1 MYALAMKHS
10 DWDVNLYREHIEP
23 FTIGLTTSHL
33 LLHEHQ
39 HLLYGQL
46 IHTYQHIK
54 EMVAI
59 SNQVGALYQV
69 GVLYQVGAL
78 YLRMKP
84 SSSSPVDHFGF
95 CAIHRFRSF
104 VKHASSFISFILSY
118 YMKHNFSCICV
129 YCIFWNIVLY
139 CIDFG

>member
-1 MYALAMKHS
+1 MKHS

-78 YLRMKP
+78 YLRMNLVLAVQSTILDFAP
-84 SSSSPVDHFGF
+84 YTDLEVLSSML
-95 CAIHRFRSF
+95 A
-104 VKHASSFISFILSY
+104 
-118 YMKHNFSCICV
+118 
-129 YCIFWNIVLY
+129 VL
-139 CIDFG
+139 

>member
-1 MYALAMKHS
+1 MKHS

-33 LLHEHQ
+33 LQHEHQ

-78 YLRMKP
+78 YQVGVLYQVGALYLRMNLVLAVQ
-84 SSSSPVDHFGF
+84 ST
-95 CAIHRFRSF
+95 
-104 VKHASSFISFILSY
+104 IL
-118 YMKHNFSCICV
+118 
-129 YCIFWNIVLY
+129 
-139 CIDFG
+139 DFAPYIQI